1 MFEWSNGVQWCPME
15 SNSVQGSKAPM
26 LNFTQRS
33 KPTPRDIIVQ
43 FVLRISFPKMSLF
56 PLSLLDNPAIC
67 VKNGFERTVI
77 CAIVFSMVHKITRPF
92 SFNAHL
98 SPHLIFVTTI
108 TDCDKTAVNFLKMY
122 NFTLSVYTQS
132 VILLPVWDLTIIVS
146 FYTQCASC
154 FHFILE
160 VYRLGDDLLETRQGS
175 LCSLNSWQCAL
186 RPGVV
191 GVADMVLGG
200 AAQGWVGLPNV
211 CSYYE
216 AWAKPEQHTS

>member
-1 MFEWSNGVQWCPME
+1 MIQCIEMVSNGVQWCPRLHTPI
-15 SNSVQGSKAPM
+15 VSKVPRLQCIAM

-43 FVLRISFPKMSLF
+43 FVLRISFPKMTLF

-122 NFTLSVYTQS
+122 NFTLSVYYTQS
-132 VILLPVWDLTIIVS
+132 VILLPV
-146 FYTQCASC
+146 
-154 FHFILE
+154 
-160 VYRLGDDLLETRQGS
+160 
-175 LCSLNSWQCAL
+175 
-186 RPGVV
+186 
-191 GVADMVLGG
+191 
-200 AAQGWVGLPNV
+200 
-211 CSYYE
+211 
-216 AWAKPEQHTS
+216 